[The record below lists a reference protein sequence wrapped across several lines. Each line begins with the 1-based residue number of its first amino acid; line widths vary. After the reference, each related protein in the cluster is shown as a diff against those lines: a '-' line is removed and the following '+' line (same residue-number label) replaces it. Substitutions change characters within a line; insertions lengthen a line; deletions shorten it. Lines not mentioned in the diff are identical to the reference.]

1 MDKTVNPLE
10 NHLEHY
16 DNVQQARQARHVTWI
31 GLAAN
36 LILFVT
42 KFTLGYLGASQAVIA
57 DAFHSL
63 SDITTDIAIL
73 FGIKFWSS
81 PPDECHPYGHKRIET
96 IVTVI
101 IGIALFI
108 IALGIGY
115 NALILMRKTHLKPP
129 TKIAAFAALL
139 SIILKEV
146 VFHWTSAVGTRIK
159 SSALLANAWHH
170 RSDAISSIPV
180 LIAVTIAIF
189 NPNLAFIDLIGA
201 LIVSLFILKVSW
213 DIMRPAVSE
222 LSDGGASAHDREK
235 IKSIVLEVDRVK
247 ETHAIR
253 TRKLGAGLYVDLH
266 VLVDGEM
273 TVQQGHRVAHEVK
286 NNLLAK
292 GPDILDVVV
301 HIEPYTE
308 YSMKYPGSIT

>member
-1 MDKTVNPLE
+1 MNPLE
-10 NHLEHY
+10 SHLEHH
-16 DNVQQARQARHVTWI
+16 DEIQQAKQARRVTWI

-36 LILFVT
+36 LILFIT
-42 KFTLGYLGASQAVIA
+42 KFILGFLGSSQAVIA

-63 SDITTDIAIL
+63 SDIVTDIAIL

-96 IVTVI
+96 IVTVG
-101 IGIALFI
+101 IGIVLSI

-115 NALILMRKTHLKPP
+115 NALILMRKTNFKPP
-129 TKIAAFAALL
+129 TKIAAFGAIL
-139 SIILKEV
+139 SIILKEIIY
-146 VFHWTSAVGTRIK
+146 HWTLAVGTRIK
-159 SSALLANAWHH
+159 SPALIANAWHH

-180 LIAVTIAIF
+180 FIAVTVAIF
-189 NPNLAFIDLIGA
+189 NPNFAFIDLIGA

-213 DIMRPAVSE
+213 DIIRPAVSE
-222 LSDGGASAHDREK
+222 LAEGGASEYDRKK
-235 IKSIVLEVDRVK
+235 IKSIVMEVDGVK
-247 ETHAIR
+247 ATHAIR

-273 TVQQGHRVAHEVK
+273 TVQKGHLVSHEVK
-286 NNLLAK
+286 NKLLVK

-301 HIEPYTE
+301 HIEPF
-308 YSMKYPGSIT
+308 II

>member
-1 MDKTVNPLE
+1 MNPLE
-10 NHLEHY
+10 SHLEHH
-16 DNVQQARQARHVTWI
+16 DEIQQAKQARRVTWI

-36 LILFVT
+36 LILFIT
-42 KFTLGYLGASQAVIA
+42 KFILGFLGSSQAVIA

-63 SDITTDIAIL
+63 SDIVTDIAIL

-96 IVTVI
+96 IVTVG
-101 IGIALFI
+101 IGIVLSI

-115 NALILMRKTHLKPP
+115 NALILMKKTNFKPP
-129 TKIAAFAALL
+129 TKIAAFGAIL
-139 SIILKEV
+139 SIILKEIIY
-146 VFHWTSAVGTRIK
+146 HWTLAVGTRIK
-159 SSALLANAWHH
+159 SPALIANAWHH

-180 LIAVTIAIF
+180 FIAVTVAIF
-189 NPNLAFIDLIGA
+189 NPNFAFIDLIGA

-213 DIMRPAVSE
+213 DIIRPAVSE
-222 LSDGGASAHDREK
+222 LAEGGASEYDRKK
-235 IKSIVLEVDRVK
+235 IKSIVMEVDGVK
-247 ETHAIR
+247 ATHAIR

-273 TVQQGHRVAHEVK
+273 TVQKGHLVSHEVK
-286 NNLLAK
+286 NKLLVK

-301 HIEPYTE
+301 HIEPF
-308 YSMKYPGSIT
+308 II

>member
-1 MDKTVNPLE
+1 TVNPLE

-16 DNVQQARQARHVTWI
+16 DDVQQARQARRVTWI
-31 GLAAN
+31 GLATN

-42 KFTLGYLGASQAVIA
+42 KFTMGHLGASQAVIA

-63 SDITTDIAIL
+63 SDISTDIAIL

-247 ETHAIR
+247 GTHAIR